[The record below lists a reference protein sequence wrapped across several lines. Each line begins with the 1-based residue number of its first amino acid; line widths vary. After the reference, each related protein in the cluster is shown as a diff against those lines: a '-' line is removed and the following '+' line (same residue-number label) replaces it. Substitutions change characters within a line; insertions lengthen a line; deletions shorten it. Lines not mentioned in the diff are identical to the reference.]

1 MASLTVNI
9 PILPSEAEAAALEG
23 FQPATKEQIARAKRY
38 DTLQARKD
46 ALEAELKEIRETFRL
61 ELFDADAKVFTRN
74 GKAIARVST
83 FTTQRIDSRSLREEL
98 PEVAA
103 KYTVDA
109 IQTRVTVGL

>member
-1 MASLTVNI
+1 MATLTVPV
-9 PILPSEAEAAALEG
+9 PILTSEVEAAALEG

-46 ALEAELKEIRETFRL
+46 ALEAELKEIRETFKMELL
-61 ELFDADAKVFTRN
+61 EADAKVLTRN

-83 FTTQRIDSRSLREEL
+83 FTTQRIDSRTLREEL

-103 KYTVDA
+103 KYTVEA
-109 IQTRVTVGL
+109 VTTRVTVGL

>member
-46 ALEAELKEIRETFRL
+46 ALEAELKEIRETFKVELL
-61 ELFDADAKVFTRN
+61 EADAKVLTRN

-103 KYTVDA
+103 KYTVEA